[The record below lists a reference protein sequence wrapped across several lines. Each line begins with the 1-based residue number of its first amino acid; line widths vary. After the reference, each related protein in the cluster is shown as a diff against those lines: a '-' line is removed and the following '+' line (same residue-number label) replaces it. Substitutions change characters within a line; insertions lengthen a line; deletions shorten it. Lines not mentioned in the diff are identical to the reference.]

1 MIEHICGWAFTR
13 LVKGVSERNG
23 LILGWAYTRMRLFLT
38 VKIFSVS
45 RKKNIAKAVFDTV
58 PKFCW
63 NTISRFYSILDRTE
77 MI

>member
-45 RKKNIAKAVFDTV
+45 RKKT
-58 PKFCW
+58 
-63 NTISRFYSILDRTE
+63 
-77 MI
+77 